1 MDELQ
6 SKVTI
11 HPSKSY
17 SLPYFSV
24 SFEFASDNVL
34 TVKQN
39 KKCSHLRKHKKECAL
54 DFMRVKDVKLL
65 HLSLSTRQG

>member
-24 SFEFASDNVL
+24 SFEFAPDNVL
-34 TVKQN
+34 TVKH
-39 KKCSHLRKHKKECAL
+39 KTCSHLRKHKKECAL